1 MARGLRK
8 GVGVIRR
15 VVGRRGR
22 VAAGMVAALAVAF
35 AAPSLAADGT
45 AGGNNGTVKIHEGS
59 TETEPIVR
67 NEPHVCTFHLHFFFA
82 DPSQSGDWEIKAW
95 SPGGSGDLILSGAD
109 DTAGDGE
116 DRQPAA
122 GAFSLADGHYKLFW
136 QGRNEQNVKHKAFWV
151 DCAAPAASPTGSEE
165 PIDSASPSTSA
176 SPSGSA
182 SPTGSEEPASSDHG
196 SPTGG
201 VLPIEGTPQA
211 TPPATDVGGTS
222 TGGSGVGLVVLA
234 LLLAAATALV
244 TIPRD
249 VLRRR

>member
-22 VAAGMVAALAVAF
+22 VAAGMVAALAVVF
-35 AAPSLAADGT
+35 AAPALAADD
-45 AGGNNGTVKIHEGS
+45 GNNGTVKVHEGV
-59 TETEPIVR
+59 TETEPLVR
-67 NEPHVCTFHLHFFFA
+67 DEPHVCTFHLHFFFA
-82 DPSQSGDWEIKAW
+82 DPSQSGDWEIQVW
-95 SPGGSGDLILSGAD
+95 SPGESGDVVLDGTY

-116 DRQPAA
+116 DRQPAD
-122 GAFSLADGHYKLFW
+122 GVHSLPDGHYKLFW
-136 QGRNEQNVKHKAFWV
+136 QGRDEQNVKHKVFWV
-151 DCAAPAASPTGSEE
+151 DCAPPSASPTGSEE

-176 SPSGSA
+176 SP
-182 SPTGSEEPASSDHG
+182 TGSEEPASSDHG
-196 SPTGG
+196 TPTGA
-201 VLPIEGTPQA
+201 VLPIEGTPPA
-211 TPPATDVGGTS
+211 TPPATDVSATS

-234 LLLAAATALV
+234 LLLAAATALA